1 MCRPCEGWLNV
12 VALED
17 YMSPSTELK
26 RFMSDH
32 AKPEDLAA
40 FMAGLGSD
48 ADAAAVVAA
57 MNARGY
63 RVTTDELAISIPE
76 ARQRLTTVEQSMPA
90 ATARNEQGDVKQ
102 QELFSQ
108 IENATKQA
116 RAKLNALASKGNE
129 ISVADMFE
137 MQMLM
142 NHMSQLSEMATNVVS
157 AANSTMLS
165 MTRN

>member
-1 MCRPCEGWLNV
+1 MP
-12 VALED
+12 
-17 YMSPSTELK
+17 PSTELK

-40 FMAGLGSD
+40 FMASVGSD

-63 RVTTDELAISIPE
+63 LVTTDELAISIPE
-76 ARQRLTTVEQSMPA
+76 ARQRLTTVEQAMPA
-90 ATARNEQGDVKQ
+90 AAGRNEQSDVKQ
-102 QELFSQ
+102 QQLFSQ

-116 RAKLNALASKGNE
+116 KAKLNTLASKGNA

-137 MQMLM
+137 MQILM
-142 NHMSQLSEMATNVVS
+142 NHLSQLSDMATNVVS
-157 AANSTMLS
+157 AANSTVSS
-165 MTRN
+165 MARNVKG